1 MPEENTPKNP
11 AEHDSF
17 AKALRR
23 TARPAHFA
31 SLARR
36 AAACLRE
43 RGAEAL
49 WREASFRISLM
60 TKGEVWRFRA
70 DIPLRR
76 ELKAQRAARF
86 ARMPLVSVVVPLYNT
101 PPKFLREMMRSVL
114 GQTYAGLELVL
125 TDASDAAH
133 GEVEKAVRAVRDARV
148 RYIRL
153 AKNGGIAENTNA
165 ALAAAQ
171 GEYIA
176 LLDHDDVLTPN
187 ALYEAVKAV
196 NEQGADFIYSDEI
209 VLDSTLKKLGEY
221 HFKPDF
227 SPDTLRGCNYITHLA
242 VFSRALLAAAGGG
255 ERAEFDG
262 AQDFDLILRLTERA
276 QKVAHVPKVLYW
288 WRGHGGST
296 ASGMQAKPYALAA
309 GAAAVEAQ
317 LLRLGMPGRVE
328 PVPGSPGAYRT
339 RYDVTR
345 PGRVTVL
352 IPNKDH
358 SEDLARCLESLYRNA
373 GWDDLEVLVLE
384 NNSTQAET
392 FACYGRAQQQYPN
405 CRVLTYKGGFN
416 FSAINNFGARHA
428 TGAHLLLLNNDIQ
441 VETPGFVRELLSY
454 SQRPDVGAVG
464 AKLFYPDGTIQHAGV
479 FIGLGGSAGHSHK
492 GHPRDSGGD
501 MYRLATTQNM
511 CAVTGACLMVKKELY
526 DRFGGL
532 DEENFAVAYNDVDF
546 CLRLWQS
553 GLLNVMTPF
562 AAAVHHESKSRG
574 DDTRAGGEKQAR
586 YEREKARFCARYAGL
601 MQQGDP
607 YYNPHFTLLYEN
619 YGYK

>member
-125 TDASDAAH
+125 ADASDAAH

-196 NEQGADFIYSDEI
+196 NEQGADFVYSDEI

-262 AQDFDLILRLTERA
+262 AQDFRPDPALDGAR
-276 QKVAHVPKVLYW
+276 PK
-288 WRGHGGST
+288 GG
-296 ASGMQAKPYALAA
+296 
-309 GAAAVEAQ
+309 
-317 LLRLGMPGRVE
+317 
-328 PVPGSPGAYRT
+328 
-339 RYDVTR
+339 
-345 PGRVTVL
+345 
-352 IPNKDH
+352 
-358 SEDLARCLESLYRNA
+358 ARSQSA
-373 GWDDLEVLVLE
+373 VLV
-384 NNSTQAET
+384 A
-392 FACYGRAQQQYPN
+392 RARRLHRQ
-405 CRVLTYKGGFN
+405 
-416 FSAINNFGARHA
+416 RHA
-428 TGAHLLLLNNDIQ
+428 GKAL
-441 VETPGFVRELLSY
+441 
-454 SQRPDVGAVG
+454 
-464 AKLFYPDGTIQHAGV
+464 
-479 FIGLGGSAGHSHK
+479 
-492 GHPRDSGGD
+492 
-501 MYRLATTQNM
+501 
-511 CAVTGACLMVKKELY
+511 C
-526 DRFGGL
+526 
-532 DEENFAVAYNDVDF
+532 
-546 CLRLWQS
+546 
-553 GLLNVMTPF
+553 
-562 AAAVHHESKSRG
+562 
-574 DDTRAGGEKQAR
+574 AGGGRGGGGGPASAPGHAR
-586 YEREKARFCARYAGL
+586 PRGTHSRQPRRI
-601 MQQGDP
+601 
-607 YYNPHFTLLYEN
+607 PHPV
-619 YGYK
+619 

>member
-125 TDASDAAH
+125 ADASDAAH

-196 NEQGADFIYSDEI
+196 NEQGADFVYSDEI

-317 LLRLGMPGRVE
+317 LLRLGMSGRVE
-328 PVPGSPGAYRT
+328 PIPGSPGAYRT

-345 PGRVTVL
+345 PGPVTVH
-352 IPNKDH
+352 IPHKD
-358 SEDLARCLESLYRNA
+358 
-373 GWDDLEVLVLE
+373 
-384 NNSTQAET
+384 Q
-392 FACYGRAQQQYPN
+392 
-405 CRVLTYKGGFN
+405 
-416 FSAINNFGARHA
+416 
-428 TGAHLLLLNNDIQ
+428 
-441 VETPGFVRELLSY
+441 
-454 SQRPDVGAVG
+454 
-464 AKLFYPDGTIQHAGV
+464 
-479 FIGLGGSAGHSHK
+479 
-492 GHPRDSGGD
+492 
-501 MYRLATTQNM
+501 
-511 CAVTGACLMVKKELY
+511 
-526 DRFGGL
+526 
-532 DEENFAVAYNDVDF
+532 
-546 CLRLWQS
+546 
-553 GLLNVMTPF
+553 
-562 AAAVHHESKSRG
+562 
-574 DDTRAGGEKQAR
+574 
-586 YEREKARFCARYAGL
+586 
-601 MQQGDP
+601 
-607 YYNPHFTLLYEN
+607 
-619 YGYK
+619 

>member
-1 MPEENTPKNP
+1 
-11 AEHDSF
+11 
-17 AKALRR
+17 
-23 TARPAHFA
+23 
-31 SLARR
+31 
-36 AAACLRE
+36 
-43 RGAEAL
+43 
-49 WREASFRISLM
+49 M

-125 TDASDAAH
+125 ADASDAAH

-196 NEQGADFIYSDEI
+196 NEQGADFVYSDEI

-328 PVPGSPGAYRT
+328 PIPGQPPAHTAPGT
-339 RYDVTR
+339 DVTR

-352 IPNKDH
+352 SHRTIETWPLSGKPVPERRLGRSGGAGAGKQFH
-358 SEDLARCLESLYRNA
+358 TGRNVRLLQA
-373 GWDDLEVLVLE
+373 GTAAVPELP
-384 NNSTQAET
+384 
-392 FACYGRAQQQYPN
+392 R
-405 CRVLTYKGGFN
+405 
-416 FSAINNFGARHA
+416 
-428 TGAHLLLLNNDIQ
+428 AHLQRRLQ
-441 VETPGFVRELLSY
+441 FQRHQQFRRAACHGRTP
-454 SQRPDVGAVG
+454 
-464 AKLFYPDGTIQHAGV
+464 
-479 FIGLGGSAGHSHK
+479 
-492 GHPRDSGGD
+492 
-501 MYRLATTQNM
+501 
-511 CAVTGACLMVKKELY
+511 
-526 DRFGGL
+526 
-532 DEENFAVAYNDVDF
+532 
-546 CLRLWQS
+546 
-553 GLLNVMTPF
+553 
-562 AAAVHHESKSRG
+562 AAAE
-574 DDTRAGGEKQAR
+574 
-586 YEREKARFCARYAGL
+586 
-601 MQQGDP
+601 
-607 YYNPHFTLLYEN
+607 
-619 YGYK
+619 

>member
-125 TDASDAAH
+125 ADASDAAH

-196 NEQGADFIYSDEI
+196 NEQGADFVYSDEI

-242 VFSRALLAAAGGG
+242 VFSRALLAAA
-255 ERAEFDG
+255 
-262 AQDFDLILRLTERA
+262 
-276 QKVAHVPKVLYW
+276 
-288 WRGHGGST
+288 
-296 ASGMQAKPYALAA
+296 
-309 GAAAVEAQ
+309 AAA
-317 LLRLGMPGRVE
+317 
-328 PVPGSPGAYRT
+328 
-339 RYDVTR
+339 
-345 PGRVTVL
+345 
-352 IPNKDH
+352 N
-358 SEDLARCLESLYRNA
+358 ARNLTARRI
-373 GWDDLEVLVLE
+373 
-384 NNSTQAET
+384 ST
-392 FACYGRAQQQYPN
+392 
-405 CRVLTYKGGFN
+405 
-416 FSAINNFGARHA
+416 
-428 TGAHLLLLNNDIQ
+428 
-441 VETPGFVRELLSY
+441 
-454 SQRPDVGAVG
+454 
-464 AKLFYPDGTIQHAGV
+464 
-479 FIGLGGSAGHSHK
+479 
-492 GHPRDSGGD
+492 
-501 MYRLATTQNM
+501 
-511 CAVTGACLMVKKELY
+511 
-526 DRFGGL
+526 
-532 DEENFAVAYNDVDF
+532 
-546 CLRLWQS
+546 
-553 GLLNVMTPF
+553 
-562 AAAVHHESKSRG
+562 
-574 DDTRAGGEKQAR
+574 
-586 YEREKARFCARYAGL
+586 
-601 MQQGDP
+601 
-607 YYNPHFTLLYEN
+607 
-619 YGYK
+619 

>member
-125 TDASDAAH
+125 ADASDAAH

-176 LLDHDDVLTPN
+176 LLDHDDVLYPN
-187 ALYEAVKAV
+187 ALFEVV
-196 NEQGADFIYSDEI
+196 QTIQNTGADFVYSDEI
-209 VLDSTLKKLGEY
+209 VLSADLKELGGY

-227 SPDTLRGCNYITHLA
+227 APDYLRGVNFITHLA
-242 VFSRALLAAAGGG
+242 VFSRQIG
-255 ERAEFDG
+255 R
-262 AQDFDLILRLTERA
+262 
-276 QKVAHVPKVLYW
+276 AHV
-288 WRGHGGST
+288 
-296 ASGMQAKPYALAA
+296 
-309 GAAAVEAQ
+309 
-317 LLRLGMPGRVE
+317 
-328 PVPGSPGAYRT
+328 
-339 RYDVTR
+339 
-345 PGRVTVL
+345 
-352 IPNKDH
+352 
-358 SEDLARCLESLYRNA
+358 
-373 GWDDLEVLVLE
+373 
-384 NNSTQAET
+384 
-392 FACYGRAQQQYPN
+392 
-405 CRVLTYKGGFN
+405 
-416 FSAINNFGARHA
+416 
-428 TGAHLLLLNNDIQ
+428 
-441 VETPGFVRELLSY
+441 
-454 SQRPDVGAVG
+454 
-464 AKLFYPDGTIQHAGV
+464 
-479 FIGLGGSAGHSHK
+479 
-492 GHPRDSGGD
+492 
-501 MYRLATTQNM
+501 
-511 CAVTGACLMVKKELY
+511 
-526 DRFGGL
+526 
-532 DEENFAVAYNDVDF
+532 
-546 CLRLWQS
+546 
-553 GLLNVMTPF
+553 
-562 AAAVHHESKSRG
+562 
-574 DDTRAGGEKQAR
+574 
-586 YEREKARFCARYAGL
+586 
-601 MQQGDP
+601 
-607 YYNPHFTLLYEN
+607 
-619 YGYK
+619 

>member
-1 MPEENTPKNP
+1 MQNQASLQETKQHGAVRFPFNLYPCTIPGDFQQVALHWHESMELVFVKQGMGLVQVGVVTYP
-11 AEHDSF
+11 AYRGDIFIF
-17 AKALRR
+17 APGTLHALRQAEGQR
-23 TARPAHFA
+23 MEYENIIFEPELLGGAEDLCAEKYLLPLQSGRL
-31 SLARR
+31 SLPVRLTPNDLCYLQ

-125 TDASDAAH
+125 ADASDAAH

-196 NEQGADFIYSDEI
+196 NEQGADFVYSDEI

-242 VFSRALLAAAGGG
+242 VFSRALLA
-255 ERAEFDG
+255 
-262 AQDFDLILRLTERA
+262 
-276 QKVAHVPKVLYW
+276 
-288 WRGHGGST
+288 
-296 ASGMQAKPYALAA
+296 
-309 GAAAVEAQ
+309 
-317 LLRLGMPGRVE
+317 
-328 PVPGSPGAYRT
+328 
-339 RYDVTR
+339 
-345 PGRVTVL
+345 
-352 IPNKDH
+352 
-358 SEDLARCLESLYRNA
+358 
-373 GWDDLEVLVLE
+373 
-384 NNSTQAET
+384 
-392 FACYGRAQQQYPN
+392 
-405 CRVLTYKGGFN
+405 
-416 FSAINNFGARHA
+416 
-428 TGAHLLLLNNDIQ
+428 
-441 VETPGFVRELLSY
+441 
-454 SQRPDVGAVG
+454 
-464 AKLFYPDGTIQHAGV
+464 
-479 FIGLGGSAGHSHK
+479 
-492 GHPRDSGGD
+492 
-501 MYRLATTQNM
+501 
-511 CAVTGACLMVKKELY
+511 
-526 DRFGGL
+526 
-532 DEENFAVAYNDVDF
+532 
-546 CLRLWQS
+546 
-553 GLLNVMTPF
+553 
-562 AAAVHHESKSRG
+562 
-574 DDTRAGGEKQAR
+574 
-586 YEREKARFCARYAGL
+586 
-601 MQQGDP
+601 
-607 YYNPHFTLLYEN
+607 
-619 YGYK
+619 

>member
-125 TDASDAAH
+125 ADASDAAH

-196 NEQGADFIYSDEI
+196 NEQGADFVYSDEI

-296 ASGMQAKPYALAA
+296 ASGMQAKPYALAGGRGGGGGPA
-309 GAAAVEAQ
+309 SAPGHVRPSGTLPAAPAHTAP
-317 LLRLGMPGRVE
+317 GM
-328 PVPGSPGAYRT
+328 T
-339 RYDVTR
+339 
-345 PGRVTVL
+345 
-352 IPNKDH
+352 
-358 SEDLARCLESLYRNA
+358 
-373 GWDDLEVLVLE
+373 
-384 NNSTQAET
+384 
-392 FACYGRAQQQYPN
+392 
-405 CRVLTYKGGFN
+405 
-416 FSAINNFGARHA
+416 
-428 TGAHLLLLNNDIQ
+428 
-441 VETPGFVRELLSY
+441 
-454 SQRPDVGAVG
+454 
-464 AKLFYPDGTIQHAGV
+464 
-479 FIGLGGSAGHSHK
+479 
-492 GHPRDSGGD
+492 
-501 MYRLATTQNM
+501 
-511 CAVTGACLMVKKELY
+511 
-526 DRFGGL
+526 
-532 DEENFAVAYNDVDF
+532 
-546 CLRLWQS
+546 
-553 GLLNVMTPF
+553 
-562 AAAVHHESKSRG
+562 SRG
-574 DDTRAGGEKQAR
+574 PAA
-586 YEREKARFCARYAGL
+586 
-601 MQQGDP
+601 
-607 YYNPHFTLLYEN
+607 
-619 YGYK
+619 

>member
-1 MPEENTPKNP
+1 MQKLC
-11 AEHDSF
+11 A
-17 AKALRR
+17 ARR
-23 TARPAHFA
+23 ARLIFA

-101 PPKFLREMMRSVL
+101 PPKFFARNDAERAGPDLRRP
-114 GQTYAGLELVL
+114 GAG
-125 TDASDAAH
+125 AGGRIRRGPRRGGKGCAC
-133 GEVEKAVRAVRDARV
+133 RAGRARAL
-148 RYIRL
+148 YPPCQ
-153 AKNGGIAENTNA
+153 NGGIAENTNA

-196 NEQGADFIYSDEI
+196 NEQGADFVYSDEI

-328 PVPGSPGAYRT
+328 PIPGSPGAYRT

-384 NNSTQAET
+384 NKRTLGKWLIHSAYAD
-392 FACYGRAQQQYPN
+392 FRAIHGHKESIP
-405 CRVLTYKGGFN
+405 VLSMPSGK
-416 FSAINNFGARHA
+416 SGARFDRQQVGVVK
-428 TGAHLLLLNNDIQ
+428 GAYSPNEDWTFS
-441 VETPGFVRELLSY
+441 VDYVLS
-454 SQRPDVGAVG
+454 
-464 AKLFYPDGTIQHAGV
+464 H
-479 FIGLGGSAGHSHK
+479 GLS
-492 GHPRDSGGD
+492 
-501 MYRLATTQNM
+501 
-511 CAVTGACLMVKKELY
+511 
-526 DRFGGL
+526 
-532 DEENFAVAYNDVDF
+532 
-546 CLRLWQS
+546 
-553 GLLNVMTPF
+553 
-562 AAAVHHESKSRG
+562 
-574 DDTRAGGEKQAR
+574 
-586 YEREKARFCARYAGL
+586 
-601 MQQGDP
+601 
-607 YYNPHFTLLYEN
+607 
-619 YGYK
+619 